1 MSKSKIKLPKQQT
14 STLYQFKSWNQ
25 KTPGNPTETTSQ
37 GDPTNYCTTILT
49 TTHFV

>member
-1 MSKSKIKLPKQQT
+1 MSNLKIKLPEQCI
-14 STLYQFKSWNQ
+14 STLYQFQSWDQ
-25 KTPGNPTETTSQ
+25 KGQDTTTQSQ